1 MTVEV
6 EEKTVLNIFTMLTS
20 VAELL
25 DHIDE
30 WQEAV
35 RRPDGGYSPADQ
47 KLIDAVDAWLTKQGI

>member
-1 MTVEV
+1 MIKVEV
-6 EEKTVLNIFTMLTS
+6 AAAITEMYSLLES

-35 RRPDGGYSPADQ
+35 VRPDGGYSPADK
-47 KLIDAVDAWLTKQGI
+47 KLIDAVDAWLTKQGV